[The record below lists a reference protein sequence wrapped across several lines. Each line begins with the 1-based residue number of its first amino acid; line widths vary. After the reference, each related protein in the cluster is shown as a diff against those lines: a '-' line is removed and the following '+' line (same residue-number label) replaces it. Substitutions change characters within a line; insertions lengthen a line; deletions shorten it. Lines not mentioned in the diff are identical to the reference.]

1 MQYRPL
7 GNTGLKVSALT
18 LGTVELGLDYGFKG
32 SAHYSR
38 PSRADAVKL
47 VRHSI
52 DRGVNLIDTARAY
65 GDAESVVG
73 EAVSESP
80 VKPMIATKVAITAET
95 KPEDVFTSVETSLR
109 ELRAGQVELLQIHS
123 ATLAA
128 LANRPALDA
137 LLEVRER
144 GLALHV
150 AASIYTVDE
159 ALASL
164 STDWA
169 RSVQV
174 PFNMLDQRMA
184 DRVFPVST
192 GAGRG
197 ILVRSAFLRGVL
209 TPAVDEIPAQLA
221 TLGEAA
227 HRALALL
234 GTTKQD
240 LASWALR
247 FVLSF
252 DAVSSVIA
260 GVRTIEEVDANIDA
274 AELGP
279 WPMDLFARRPEFA
292 VNDPIVSPA
301 NWQGLI

>member
-7 GNTGLKVSALT
+7 GNTGLQVSAIT

-32 SAHYSR
+32 SAHYAR
-38 PSRADAVKL
+38 PSRSGGVKL

-52 DRGVNLIDTARAY
+52 DRGINFIDTARAY
-65 GDAESVVG
+65 GEAESVVG

-80 VKPMIATKVAITAET
+80 VKPMIATKVAITADT
-95 KPEDVFTSVETSLR
+95 KPEDVFASVETSLR
-109 ELRAGQVELLQIHS
+109 ELRLERVEVLQIHS
-123 ATLAA
+123 ATAAA

-137 LLEVRER
+137 LLAVRER
-144 GLALHV
+144 GLAVHV
-150 AASIYTVDE
+150 ATSIYTAEE

-169 RSVQV
+169 QSVQV
-174 PFNMLDQRMA
+174 PFNMIDQQMA
-184 DRVFPVST
+184 DRVFPASI
-192 GAGRG
+192 AAARG

-209 TPAVDEIPAQLA
+209 TPAVDEIPAKLA
-221 TLGEAA
+221 PLRAAA
-227 HRALALL
+227 HRALGVL
-234 GTTKQD
+234 GASKQE

-274 AELGP
+274 AQLGP

-301 NWQGLI
+301 NWQDLI

>member
-1 MQYRPL
+1 MHYRPL
-7 GNTGLKVSALT
+7 GNTGLRVSAIT

-32 SAHYSR
+32 SAHYAR

-52 DRGVNLIDTARAY
+52 DRGINLIDTARAY

-73 EAVSESP
+73 EAVSQSP
-80 VKPMIATKVAITAET
+80 VKPMIATKVQITADT
-95 KPEDVFTSVETSLR
+95 KAADVFSSVETSLR
-109 ELRAGQVELLQIHS
+109 ELRAERVDLLQIHS
-123 ATLAA
+123 ATAAA
-128 LANRPALDA
+128 LANGAALDA
-137 LLEVRER
+137 LLSVRDR

-150 AASIYTVDE
+150 ATSIYTIDE

-164 STDWA
+164 STSWA

-174 PFNMLDQRMA
+174 PFNMLDQQMA
-184 DRVFPVST
+184 DRVFPASA
-192 GAGRG
+192 GANRG

-209 TPAVDEIPAQLA
+209 TPALDEIPAKLSA
-221 TLGEAA
+221 LGTAA
-227 HRALALL
+227 HRALGIL
-234 GTTKQD
+234 GASKQD

-260 GVRTIEEVDANIDA
+260 GVRTIEEVDANIAA
-274 AELGP
+274 AELGS
-279 WPMDLFARRPEFA
+279 WPADPFSRRAEFA

-301 NWQGLI
+301 NWQDLI